1 MLDEVVIFLLV
12 GPKVISSCNHKL
24 TTHLSLYWWLG
35 PNVVVPLAATATFS
49 EVRFPRPNWKA
60 TPNTFCLF
68 LPHGEMSYFSQ
79 ICLQHDLFGAS
90 HNVIK
95 SFLFAL
101 LN

>member
-35 PNVVVPLAATATFS
+35 PNVVVPLAATFS

-60 TPNTFCLF
+60 TPTL
-68 LPHGEMSYFSQ
+68 S
-79 ICLQHDLFGAS
+79 
-90 HNVIK
+90 V
-95 SFLFAL
+95 SFFPTVK
-101 LN
+101 